1 MTLHDPLAEIRRVLV
16 DRYGCHTVLL
26 YGSRAH
32 GDVRPGSD
40 WDVLGVRAEGATVRE
55 VRPIGDGWLDAFV
68 HDEAHFAT
76 LDEGSLRFLAGKV
89 LVDARGFAA
98 QLLVRVAAFERQGP
112 PPLDQNEE
120 ATLRAWFPKTLERV
134 RRDDTEARY
143 RRAQLLV
150 DALEAWFRLRGRW
163 FRGPKQGLSQLAELD
178 PGAYALF
185 ERALAPAAT
194 QDDLS
199 ALVGCVLGG

>member
-1 MTLHDPLAEIRRVLV
+1 MHDPLAEIRRVLV
-16 DRYGCHTVLL
+16 DRHGCHTVVL

-40 WDVLGVRAEGATVRE
+40 WDVLGVRLHGATVRE

-68 HDEAHFAT
+68 HDEAHFT
-76 LDEGSLRFLAGKV
+76 KLDEGSLRFLDGRV
-89 LVDARGFAA
+89 LVDSKGFAA
-98 QLLVRVAAFERQGP
+98 ELLARVSAFERNGP
-112 PPLDQNEE
+112 PPLDENEE

-150 DALEAWFRLRGRW
+150 DALEAWFHLRGRW
-163 FRGPKQGLSQLAELD
+163 FRGPKQGLVQLRDLD

-185 ERALAPAAT
+185 ERALAPTAT
-194 QDDLS
+194 PDDLS
-199 ALVGCVLGG
+199 VLVGCVLGG